1 MNKIES
7 IDHDRLFKELILT
20 FFVEFLEL
28 FFPQLMDYLDPD
40 SITFLDKE
48 ILTDVTAGEKY
59 EGDLIAQVKFAGQDT
74 YFLIHIEAQSTSKT
88 SFNRRM
94 FTYFAR
100 FHEKFALPIYPIVI
114 FSYDRPQRSASKQ
127 YEVSFPDLK
136 VLEFNYQVIQLNRL
150 NWRDFLN
157 QANPVASAL
166 MAKMRIE
173 KKDRPKVKA
182 ECLRLL
188 VTLNLNPAK
197 MQLISGFV
205 DTYLNLNR
213 SEEILFQE
221 EISTFIEPIQEG
233 VMQITTSWMLQGI
246 EQGIKQGIEQGVER
260 GQRSLVMRLIQH
272 KFGKV
277 NSNLASKINN
287 LNGLQLEA
295 LGEALLDFSS
305 VGDLINWLEEQYLS
319 QKKGVKREG

>member
-1 MNKIES
+1 MNKIEG

-20 FFVEFLEL
+20 FFVKFLEL
-28 FFPQLMDYLDPD
+28 FFPQLMDYLEQD

-48 ILTDVTAGEKY
+48 TFTDVTAGEKY
-59 EGDLIAQVKFAGQDT
+59 EGDLIAQVKFAAQET

-100 FHEKFALPIYPIVI
+100 FHEKFALPVYPIVI
-114 FSYDRPQRSASKQ
+114 FSYDRPQRSASNQ

-188 VTLNLNPAK
+188 VTLKLNPAK
-197 MQLISGFV
+197 MQLISGFI
-205 DTYLNLNR
+205 DTYPILILILRKKFYSKKKSVHLLNPYRRVLCKLQPVGCVKELNKENVLL
-213 SEEILFQE
+213 SCVLFN
-221 EISTFIEPIQEG
+221 I
-233 VMQITTSWMLQGI
+233 
-246 EQGIKQGIEQGVER
+246 
-260 GQRSLVMRLIQH
+260 SLVKSVQTWLQRLTI
-272 KFGKV
+272 
-277 NSNLASKINN
+277 
-287 LNGLQLEA
+287 
-295 LGEALLDFSS
+295 
-305 VGDLINWLEEQYLS
+305 
-319 QKKGVKREG
+319 